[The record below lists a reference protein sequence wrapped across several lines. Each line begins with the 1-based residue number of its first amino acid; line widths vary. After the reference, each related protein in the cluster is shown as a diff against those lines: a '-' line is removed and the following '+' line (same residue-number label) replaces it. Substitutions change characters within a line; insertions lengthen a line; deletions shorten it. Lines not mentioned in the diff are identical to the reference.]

1 MKNMTNTTHI
11 EGYLYEHDLQ
21 IRESGPN
28 SKNPGTVF
36 IMGNVSI
43 ATDDKQENIVQ
54 VHFSYVTATTSKGN
68 ANATFGVLKDIVEGK
83 LGTVMDKGVD
93 AAAKL
98 RIDSAI
104 GLNDFYVERNGK
116 EELVSAKRNEGGFV
130 HTTNALA
137 EDEKVRNTFKCD
149 MLITGTKRIEADEEK
164 KTPEKLEVKGYIF
177 DFRKALLPVTFTALN
192 PNAMDYFEGL
202 DASSKNPTFTQVWGR
217 QVSMVSVRQIV
228 TESAFGDDEVRE
240 VTNTRRDFVITG
252 AAKNPYDWDD
262 EATLTAAEMNEAMAA
277 RETYLATVKQRADEY
292 KASRGNGGGAT
303 AAPTAAPSTE
313 SYNF

>member
-1 MKNMTNTTHI
+1 MKKTVNTTHI
-11 EGYLYEHDLQ
+11 EGLLYEHDLQ

-36 IMGNVSI
+36 INGNVSI
-43 ATDDKQENIVQ
+43 ATDDNQENIVQ

-68 ANATFGVLKDIVEGK
+68 TNATFGVLKDIVEGK
-83 LGTVMDKGVD
+83 LGTVMDRGVEG
-93 AAAKL
+93 AAKL

-104 GLNDFYVERNGK
+104 GLNDFYTDRNG
-116 EELVSAKRNEGGFV
+116 EETLVSAKRNEGGFV
-130 HTTNALA
+130 HTVASLA
-137 EDEKVRNTFKCD
+137 EDEKTRNTFKCD
-149 MLITGTKRIEADEEK
+149 MLITKTKRIDADEEK
-164 KTPEKLEVKGYIF
+164 KTPEKLEVSGYIF
-177 DFRKALLPVTFTALN
+177 DFRNALLPVTFSALN

-262 EATLTAAEMNEAMAA
+262 EATLTAAEMNEKMAE
-277 RETYLATVKQRADEY
+277 RETYLATVKQRSDEY
-292 KASRGNGGGAT
+292 KASRN
-303 AAPTAAPSTE
+303 AASAVPTAAPSNE

>member
-1 MKNMTNTTHI
+1 MKKTVNTTHI
-11 EGYLYEHDLQ
+11 EGLLYEHDLQ

-28 SKNPGTVF
+28 SKNPGTIF

-83 LGTVMDKGVD
+83 LGTVMDRGVEG
-93 AAAKL
+93 AAKL

-104 GLNDFYVERNGK
+104 GLNDFYTDRNG
-116 EELVSAKRNEGGFV
+116 EETLVSAKRNEGGFV
-130 HTTNALA
+130 HTVASLA
-137 EDEKVRNTFKCD
+137 EDEKTRNTFKCD
-149 MLITGTKRIEADEEK
+149 MLITKTKRIDADEEK
-164 KTPEKLEVKGYIF
+164 KTPERLEVSGYIF
-177 DFRKALLPVTFTALN
+177 DFRNALLPVTFSALN

-262 EATLTAAEMNEAMAA
+262 EATLTAAEMNEKMAE
-277 RETYLATVKQRADEY
+277 RETYLATVKQRSDEY
-292 KASRGNGGGAT
+292 KASRN
-303 AAPTAAPSTE
+303 AASAVPTAAPSNE

>member
-1 MKNMTNTTHI
+1 MKKTVNTTHI
-11 EGYLYEHDLQ
+11 EGLLYEHDLQ

-83 LGTVMDKGVD
+83 LGTVMDRGVEG
-93 AAAKL
+93 AAKL

-104 GLNDFYVERNGK
+104 GLNDFYTDRNG
-116 EELVSAKRNEGGFV
+116 EETLISAKRNEGGFV
-130 HTTNALA
+130 HTVASLA
-137 EDEKVRNTFKCD
+137 EDEKTRNTFKCD
-149 MLITGTKRIEADEEK
+149 MLITKTKRIDADEEK
-164 KTPEKLEVKGYIF
+164 KTPEKLEVSGYIF
-177 DFRKALLPVTFTALN
+177 DFRNALLPVTFSALN

-202 DASSKNPTFTQVWGR
+202 DASSKNPTFTQIWGR

-262 EATLTAAEMNEAMAA
+262 EATLTAAEMNEKMAE
-277 RETYLATVKQRADEY
+277 RETYLATVKQRSDEY
-292 KASRGNGGGAT
+292 KASRN
-303 AAPTAAPSTE
+303 AASAVPTAAPSNE

>member
-1 MKNMTNTTHI
+1 MKKTVNTTHI
-11 EGYLYEHDLQ
+11 EGLLYEHDLQ

-43 ATDDKQENIVQ
+43 ATDDKQENIGQ

-83 LGTVMDKGVD
+83 LGTVMDRGVEG
-93 AAAKL
+93 AAKL

-104 GLNDFYVERNGK
+104 GLNDFYTDRNG
-116 EELVSAKRNEGGFV
+116 EETLISAKRNEGGFV
-130 HTTNALA
+130 HTVASLA
-137 EDEKVRNTFKCD
+137 EDEKTRNTFKCD
-149 MLITGTKRIEADEEK
+149 MLITKTKRIDADEEK
-164 KTPEKLEVKGYIF
+164 KTPERLEVSGYIF
-177 DFRKALLPVTFTALN
+177 DFRNALLPVTFSALN

-262 EATLTAAEMNEAMAA
+262 EATLTAAEMNEKMAE
-277 RETYLATVKQRADEY
+277 RETYLATVKQRSDEY
-292 KASRGNGGGAT
+292 KASRN
-303 AAPTAAPSTE
+303 AASAVPTAAPSNE